1 MKRGDTLY
9 SIALEHGADYRDLAQ
24 WNSLDDPSRLSVGQV
39 LRVTAPAQQAVQV
52 GTGPAG
58 SGKIESRPLGGA
70 PGSKP
75 AAEPQKPA
83 PREEPRLLE
92 AQPLQFAWPAKGKV
106 LAGFAEPRRKG
117 IDIDGKLGDPV
128 IAAAAGR
135 VTYVGSGIPGLGKL
149 VVIRHDQGYLT
160 VYAHNK
166 DILVKEQ
173 QSVTRGQKIA
183 ELGASDAER
192 PKLHFQ
198 IRKGA
203 AAVDPLLYLPEVV
216 VLPQLAR
223 QVRDRGGVERA
234 AVVARDDV
242 EIAQPDAEVA
252 RPLGAGELDQHHRC
266 PGGLR
271 RIELRSRLR
280 ASASSECF
288 GSRPSANGRQASPA
302 TRASSSTSAS
312 RCQPWTLRKFAT
324 LPMASTRLFCRS
336 MRPLPSKSTA

>member
-1 MKRGDTLY
+1 MRGFVLITTLAALAWGCSPARGPAPVEDRRATRVAAPAAKPPVAKAPATGGAPVATADAFYTVKRGDTLY
-9 SIALEHGADYRDLAQ
+9 SIALEHGADYREVAH
-24 WNSLDDPSRLSVGQV
+24 WNSLDDPSKLSVGQV
-39 LRVTAPAQQAVQV
+39 LRVTAPAQPAVQI

-58 SGKIESRPLGGA
+58 SGKIESRPLGSTT
-70 PGSKP
+70 PP
-75 AAEPQKPA
+75 QPQKPA
-83 PREEPRLLE
+83 TVAREEPRLLE

-166 DILVKEQ
+166 DVLVKEQ
-173 QSVTRGQKIA
+173 QNVARGQKIA

-203 AAVDPLLYLPEVV
+203 AAVDPLLYLP
-216 VLPQLAR
+216 
-223 QVRDRGGVERA
+223 
-234 AVVARDDV
+234 
-242 EIAQPDAEVA
+242 
-252 RPLGAGELDQHHRC
+252 
-266 PGGLR
+266 
-271 RIELRSRLR
+271 
-280 ASASSECF
+280 
-288 GSRPSANGRQASPA
+288 
-302 TRASSSTSAS
+302 
-312 RCQPWTLRKFAT
+312 
-324 LPMASTRLFCRS
+324 
-336 MRPLPSKSTA
+336 KS